1 VAGCVPPWNPTWGY
15 GPQPG
20 DGWIEL
26 TVEGG
31 GILTQAVWVEL
42 VSTGTT
48 APLSYAFGRWAGGL
62 PGLARGSSIIVHA
75 RDFLGA
81 TAQTRPYRHLVDMN
95 PTTDP
100 CRGTPRT
107 STRCQPLARGLV
119 TFTID
124 DSGGSQASV
133 AVPLLRQHG
142 VKATFFHVPNFLTW
156 TSLAR
161 TLAAEGHETAAHTMT
176 HRTLTQLSSQEVEDE
191 LRLSKQWLQTNVSTP
206 VDSFASPSGAYNAAV
221 LTAVRRHFKSH
232 RTTLPGFNFT
242 GSDVYELHTDFVL
255 NDSTAASVCAQMQ
268 KAASLRA
275 WLVLT
280 FHDFTTASSTTRD
293 FTVPSSVFEAL
304 LTCAKNTPG
313 LDIVTARQGVELIR
327 CPP

>member
-1 VAGCVPPWNPTWGY
+1 M
-15 GPQPG
+15 
-20 DGWIEL
+20 
-26 TVEGG
+26 EGG

-42 VSTGTT
+42 ASNGTT

-81 TAQTRPYRHLVDMN
+81 TAQTRPYRHLVDLN

-133 AVPLLRQHG
+133 AVPLLRQHD

-161 TLAAEGHETAAHTMT
+161 TLAAEGHEAAAHTMT
-176 HRTLTQLSSQEVEDE
+176 HRTLTQLSAQEVDDE
-191 LRLSKQWLQTNVSTP
+191 LRLSKQWLETNVSTP
-206 VDSFASPSGAYNAAV
+206 VDSFASPSGAYDAAV
-221 LTAVRRHFKSH
+221 LTATRRHFKSH

-268 KAASLRA
+268 KAAALRA

-280 FHDFTTASSTTRD
+280 LHDFTTASSTTRD
-293 FTVPSSVFEAL
+293 FTVTSSVFEAL